1 MFTALVSIKSVWHYK
16 LTRVYSVKDLPE
28 PVNTLR
34 YNYTI
39 DQVGIIYKYFVL
51 VMKQLYWYSSVFI
64 KMWENPN
71 EFKGSVREKY
81 RRNR

>member
-1 MFTALVSIKSVWHYK
+1 MFTDLVSIKSVWHYK
-16 LTRVYSVKDLPE
+16 LTRVYSAKDLPE

-71 EFKGSVREKY
+71 EFKFFA
-81 RRNR
+81 